1 MKKIKSFTLAEVLI
15 TLVIIGIIAAIT
27 VPVIMAN
34 AQKQE
39 TISKLKKVYSTISQA
54 TKRAIIDNGPAD
66 EWINDPKYVDTG
78 LNQDYYFNTYIKPYY
93 NVEDCF
99 GQTPKCGYTEDSVWT
114 KLDGT
119 TEEVHYY
126 GPLAHAF
133 MLSDGTYISLHIDGG
148 PETCPNQ
155 GRVCGYYPQY
165 YVDINGP
172 KGPNK
177 YGRDVFVFDIES
189 PEGLIGNQYDE
200 EDCKRGTTGYGC
212 STKLMKDNWEFKD
225 DYPW

>member
-78 LNQDYYFNTYIKPYY
+78 LDQDYYFNIYIKPYY
-93 NVEDCF
+93 NAEDCF
-99 GQTPKCGYTEDSVWT
+99 APTPKCGYTEDSVWT
-114 KLDGT
+114 KLDNT
-119 TEEVHYY
+119 TDEVHYY

-133 MLSDGTYISLHIDGG
+133 MLSDGTYIKFWMDGG
-148 PETCPNQ
+148 PTTCENPL
-155 GRVCGYYPQY
+155 GGGCYPQY

-177 YGRDVFVFDIES
+177 YGHDVFVFDIES
-189 PEGLIGNQYDE
+189 PEGLVGNKYNE
-200 EDCKRGTTGYGC
+200 EFCKKGTTGYGC
-212 STKLMKDNWEFKD
+212 STKLIKDNWEFKD

>member
-1 MKKIKSFTLAEVLI
+1 
-15 TLVIIGIIAAIT
+15 
-27 VPVIMAN
+27 MAN

-66 EWINDPKYVDTG
+66 EWINDPKFQTDQ
-78 LNQDYYFNTYIKPYY
+78 NYYFNTYIKPYY

-99 GQTPKCGYTEDSVWT
+99 CSQASKCGYTEDSVWT
-114 KLDGT
+114 KLDNT
-119 TEEVHYY
+119 TEKVRFC
-126 GPLAHAF
+126 GSLAHAF
-133 MLSDGTYISLHIDGG
+133 MLSDGTYIKFWMDGG
-148 PETCPNQ
+148 GPDCGDYAFGSGQCYPE
-155 GRVCGYYPQY
+155 Y

-177 YGRDVFVFDIES
+177 FGRDVFVFDIES

-200 EDCKRGTTGYGC
+200 EECKRGTTGYGC

>member
-1 MKKIKSFTLAEVLI
+1 MI
-15 TLVIIGIIAAIT
+15 T
-27 VPVIMAN
+27 
-34 AQKQE
+34 QKQE

-66 EWINDPKYVDTG
+66 EWIEDPKFGTD
-78 LNQDYYFNTYIKPYY
+78 QDYYFNTYIKPYY
-93 NVEDCF
+93 NAEDCF
-99 GQTPKCGYTEDSVWT
+99 GPTPKCGYTENSVWT
-114 KLDGT
+114 KLDGST
-119 TEEVHYY
+119 KEVLWY

-133 MLSDGTYISLHIDGG
+133 MLSDGTYIRLHIAGG
-148 PETCPNQ
+148 PRTCPNQ
-155 GRVCGYYPQY
+155 GCGYYPQY

-177 YGRDVFVFDIES
+177 FGRDVFVFDIES